1 MNKRALFVGLA
12 ATLLLN
18 CTACN
23 RQEDPANSNPEPDA
37 VQNYTA
43 VLVDDRTG
51 TPATV
56 YYGYENTTTLS
67 AIIEALGMQLDV
79 SWDLVSAEIKPTEA
93 RLVFGEQSALT
104 LCESEAEL
112 RGLLNSVFLTVRQNY
127 GRDKTVYFTV
137 GDGQTRYGI
146 ELSGTTPYTEAQQAL
161 PEPGED
167 ELSLEDAKTCAI
179 NLTYGIL
186 GDTSITLSAQLNE
199 VFEMDGAFF
208 YDISVSSA
216 ADPDSVMRRFAIS
229 LDGLS
234 IYLYQQET
242 DQFERY

>member
-1 MNKRALFVGLA
+1 MNKRILFVGLA
-12 ATLLLN
+12 VIFLLN

-23 RQEDPANSNPEPDA
+23 RQKDPTDSTQEPDT

-51 TPATV
+51 TPSTV
-56 YYGYENTTTLS
+56 YYGYENTTTLA

-79 SWDLVSAEIKPTEA
+79 SWDLVTAEMKPSEA
-93 RLVFGEQSALT
+93 RLVFGDQSVLT
-104 LCESEAEL
+104 LCESEEEL
-112 RGLLNSVFLTVRQNY
+112 RGLLNSLFLTVRQNY

-137 GDGQTRYGI
+137 GDGQTRYGV
-146 ELSGTTPYTEAQQAL
+146 ELSGMTAYSEMQQML
-161 PEPGED
+161 PEPGEN

-186 GDTSITLSAQLNE
+186 GDTSIPLAAQLNE
-199 VFEMDGAFF
+199 VFEMDGEYY
-208 YDISVSSA
+208 YDLSVSSV

-234 IYLYQQET
+234 IYLYHSET
-242 DQFERY
+242 DRFERY